1 MSTEKFTNRKHMSQ
15 INVVPY
21 IDVMLV
27 LLLIFMI
34 TTPLMQQG
42 IEIQL
47 PTATTAP
54 IKEEFTEPVV
64 VEITRDGLYRIV
76 QHGIINKPVKDEE
89 LASLVD
95 SLLKDNAA
103 SEKVYIRGD
112 TSVNYGRVIN
122 AMSLLKQAGVD
133 NIGLFTEPPIKEK

>member
-1 MSTEKFTNRKHMSQ
+1 MSVDRFTNRKHMSQ

-21 IDVMLV
+21 IDVMLE

-64 VEITRDGLYRIV
+64 VEVTRDGLYRVV
-76 QHGIINKPVKDEE
+76 QQGTINKPVKDEE
-89 LASLVD
+89 LAGIVR
-95 SLLKDNAA
+95 SLLENAV

-112 TSVNYGRVIN
+112 TAVNYGRVIS
-122 AMSLLKQAGVD
+122 AMSLLKKAGVD
-133 NIGLFTEPPIKEK
+133 DIGLFTQTPIKEK

>member
-1 MSTEKFTNRKHMSQ
+1 MSVDRFTNRKHMSQ

-54 IKEEFTEPVV
+54 IKEEFTEPVL
-64 VEITRDGLYRIV
+64 VEVTRDGLYRVV
-76 QHGIINKPVKDEE
+76 QQGTINKPVKDEE
-89 LASLVD
+89 LAGIVR
-95 SLLKDNAA
+95 SLLENAV

-112 TSVNYGRVIN
+112 TAVNYGRVIS
-122 AMSLLKQAGVD
+122 AMSLLKKAGVD
-133 NIGLFTEPPIKEK
+133 DIGLFTQPPIKEK

>member
-1 MSTEKFTNRKHMSQ
+1 MSVDRFTNRKHMSQ

-64 VEITRDGLYRIV
+64 VEVTRDGLYRVV
-76 QHGIINKPVKDEE
+76 QQGTINKPVKDEE
-89 LASLVD
+89 LAGIVR
-95 SLLKDNAA
+95 SLLENAV

-112 TSVNYGRVIN
+112 TAVNYGRVIS
-122 AMSLLKQAGVD
+122 AMSLLKKAGVD
-133 NIGLFTEPPIKEK
+133 DIGLFTQPPIKEK

>member
-1 MSTEKFTNRKHMSQ
+1 MSVDRFTNRKHMSQ

-64 VEITRDGLYRIV
+64 VEVTRDGLYRVV
-76 QHGIINKPVKDEE
+76 QQGTINKPVKDEE
-89 LASLVD
+89 LAGTVR
-95 SLLKDNAA
+95 SLLENAV

-112 TSVNYGRVIN
+112 AAVNYGRVIS
-122 AMSLLKQAGVD
+122 AMSLLKKAGVD
-133 NIGLFTEPPIKEK
+133 DIGLFTQPPIKEK